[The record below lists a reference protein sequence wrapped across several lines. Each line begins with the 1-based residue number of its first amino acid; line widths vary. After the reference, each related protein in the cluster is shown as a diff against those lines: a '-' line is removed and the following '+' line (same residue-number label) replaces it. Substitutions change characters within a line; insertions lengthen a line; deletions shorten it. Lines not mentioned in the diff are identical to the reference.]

1 VAPGCRAGR
10 QEDRV
15 EATVPIR
22 DRKLLLAAIGVAG
35 GAALLMAFGL
45 WDLGQRRANA
55 PAVVAVE
62 KSVLA
67 DALEDSP
74 WVSSGKEGPILWV
87 VTSPDCGRCR
97 AFEKQ
102 VLPGLLDKG
111 VEARVIVV
119 AARDKPMPADQAEAV
134 AAVAKR
140 RDWVALQTWMSSQRN
155 GDRLNS
161 ADTDGYL
168 EWGRASYDRIGRAL
182 ARNGV
187 DLAAPSMF
195 WKVGP
200 EWRASVKPDG
210 RALAYMRDDLTEH

>member
-1 VAPGCRAGR
+1 
-10 QEDRV
+10 V

-22 DRKLLLAAIGVAG
+22 QRKLLLAAFGVVG
-35 GAALLMAFGL
+35 GAALLMAIGL

-67 DALEDSP
+67 DALEDAP
-74 WVSSGKEGPILWV
+74 WVSSGKEGPVLWV

-119 AARDKPMPADQAEAV
+119 ATREKTTPADQAEAV

-140 RDWVALQTWMSSQRN
+140 RDWIALQSWMTSGQRN
-155 GDRLNS
+155 GDRLNP
-161 ADTDGYL
+161 ADMDGYL
-168 EWGRASYDRIGRAL
+168 EWGRASYERIGRAL
-182 ARNGV
+182 SRNGL
-187 DLAAPSMF
+187 DLATPTIF

-210 RALAYMRDDLTEH
+210 RALAYMRDDLTER

>member
-1 VAPGCRAGR
+1 M
-10 QEDRV
+10 
-15 EATVPIR
+15 EATVPVR
-22 DRKLLLAAIGVAG
+22 QRKLLLAAIGVTG
-35 GAALLMAFGL
+35 GAALLMAYGL
-45 WDLGQRRANA
+45 WDLGLRRANA

-67 DALEDSP
+67 DALQDAP
-74 WVSSGKEGPILWV
+74 WISSGKEGPVLWV
-87 VTSPDCGRCR
+87 VTAPDCSRCR

-119 AARDKPMPADQAEAV
+119 APRDKPAPEAEAQAV

-140 RDWVALQTWMSSQRN
+140 RDWVALQAWMASGRRG
-155 GDRLNS
+155 GDPLNA
-161 ADTDGYL
+161 ADADGYL
-168 EWGRASYDRIGRAL
+168 EWGRASYDRIGNAL
-182 ARNGV
+182 SRNGL
-187 DLAAPSMF
+187 DLTAPTVF

-210 RALAYMRDDLTEH
+210 RAIAYMRDDLTRP